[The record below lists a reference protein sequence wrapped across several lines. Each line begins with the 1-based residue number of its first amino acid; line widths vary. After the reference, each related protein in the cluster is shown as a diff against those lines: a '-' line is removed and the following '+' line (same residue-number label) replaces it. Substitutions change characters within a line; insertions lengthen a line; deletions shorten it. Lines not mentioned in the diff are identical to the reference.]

1 MTDKF
6 SSTIK
11 AFIIKP
17 WKLFLVDSFG
27 ALVTGFLTGTLLVKH
42 VDFFGMPVKPLNVL
56 SIIAFT
62 FAIYSI
68 CCYFFLDKNWR
79 PYLKFI
85 AFANLLY
92 CCLTI
97 TIVTYFYS
105 SITTPGLIYFSA
117 ELIVIVCLAR
127 IEFMT
132 ATFRLA
138 NPRS

>member
-1 MTDKF
+1 MNNSF

-11 AFIIKP
+11 EFLIKP
-17 WKLFLVDSFG
+17 WKLFLVDSLG
-27 ALVTGFLTGTLLVKH
+27 ALLTGFLTGTLLVKQ
-42 VDFFGMPVKPLNVL
+42 VDFFGMPVKSLNIL

-62 FAIYSI
+62 YAIYSI

-97 TIVTYFYS
+97 TFVTYFYA
-105 SITTPGLIYFSA
+105 SITTAGLIYFSI
-117 ELIVIVCLAR
+117 ELIVIVCLAT

-132 ATFRLA
+132 ASH
-138 NPRS
+138 RSAKK